1 MDVLSEER
9 NNLMSKLEDLSRTYE
24 KIVHDLTQE
33 KLKMEAHERFQLQL
47 LASQT
52 MYTSIDNM
60 VRVRK

>member
-47 LASQT
+47 LAS
-52 MYTSIDNM
+52 
-60 VRVRK
+60 